1 MTLKQKDR
9 EFSLAAS
16 RPLALPRWL
25 QARIEAEATR
35 FLFDG
40 GPKPD
45 FGAPVGEPALSTPD
59 SVSWRVF
66 KNPISLFIGG
76 VSAVLL
82 ELAEPRVRSG
92 VWDHTSFRTDP
103 VRRMQRTGLAAM
115 MTVYGPRSEAEAMI
129 ARVRRLHARIVGQT
143 PSGQSYRAD
152 DPELLKWVHATASF
166 GFVEAYSHFVQ
177 PLSETDVSR
186 FYLESEPAAGLYGV
200 TAAPRS
206 EEELR
211 AFFDAMRPK
220 LQPSPIIFEFLHI
233 MRRAPILPGASRP
246 LQRLLVRAA
255 ADMLPGWARAL
266 LELNA
271 EWELQDWERRIVRGA
286 GRIADRIPLAG
297 SPPVEACR
305 RLGLPETYLFTA
317 RA

>member
-1 MTLKQKDR
+1 M
-9 EFSLAAS
+9 AAN

-25 QARIEAEATR
+25 RTRLEAEAAR

-45 FGAPVGEPALSTPD
+45 FSLPAGEPALIAPD

-76 VSAVLL
+76 ASAVLL

-115 MTVYGPRSEAEAMI
+115 MTVYGPKSEAEAMI
-129 ARVRRLHARIVGQT
+129 ARVRRLHARIAGET
-143 PSGQSYRAD
+143 PSGAAYRAD
-152 DPELLKWVHATASF
+152 DPELLDWVHATASF
-166 GFVEAYSHFVQ
+166 GFVEAYSRFVQ
-177 PLSETDVSR
+177 PLSEADVSR
-186 FYLESEPAAGLYGV
+186 FYLEGERTAGLYGA

-206 EEELR
+206 NEELH
-211 AFFDAMRPK
+211 AFFNAMRPK
-220 LQPSPIIFEFLHI
+220 LAPSPIIFEFLEI
-233 MRRAPILPGASRP
+233 MRRAPLLPRASRP

-255 ADMLPGWARAL
+255 ADMLPGWARTL

-271 EWELQDWERRIVRGA
+271 EWELRDWERRIVRGV
-286 GRIADRIPLAG
+286 GRLADRIPLAG

-317 RA
+317 RD